1 MRTIEDIIKK
11 AILIIPIV
19 FLTNCKA
26 INISTAC
33 PDIPFYTEEEQLEL
47 DRIRKE
53 ANSLLLDK
61 VLIDYGNLREDL
73 RECNKAK

>member
-1 MRTIEDIIKK
+1 MQTIKNIIKR
-11 AILIIPIV
+11 ATLIIPMV
-19 FLTNCKA
+19 FLTSCRTA
-26 INISTAC
+26 TISTAC

-53 ANSLLLDK
+53 ANSMLLDK

-73 RECNKAK
+73 RECSRIK

>member
-1 MRTIEDIIKK
+1 MQIIEDIIKK
-11 AILIIPIV
+11 IILIVPII
-19 FLTNCKA
+19 FLTSCRA

-61 VLIDYGNLREDL
+61 VLIDYGNLREYL
-73 RECNKAK
+73 RECNKIK

>member
-1 MRTIEDIIKK
+1 MRTIENIIKK
-11 AILIIPIV
+11 TILIIPIV
-19 FLTNCKA
+19 FLTNCRTT
-26 INISTAC
+26 NISTAC
-33 PDIPFYTEEEQLEL
+33 PDVPFYTEEEQIEL

-53 ANSLLLDK
+53 VNSMLLDK